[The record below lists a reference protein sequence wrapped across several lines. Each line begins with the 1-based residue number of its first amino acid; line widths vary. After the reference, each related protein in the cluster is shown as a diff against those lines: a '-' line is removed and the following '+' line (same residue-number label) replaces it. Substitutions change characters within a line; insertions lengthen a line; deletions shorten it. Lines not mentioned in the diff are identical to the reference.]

1 MKLITFEDKVATKTS
16 SADRKNCVTDDD
28 INDIKQAINENSN
41 VLVYSQTETLI
52 GIFNQAPLYRKIIK
66 INKNDV
72 TPTNNY
78 WELNI
83 EDLVANE
90 VFVDFTHSYFYE
102 QIDYEGETY
111 NEHRPI
117 QFTSLTNA
125 STMTNFKNNTLSVLD
140 FDQETVSF
148 WIGNA
153 VNFDYI
159 ILTLEYTRV
168 S

>member
-1 MKLITFEDKVATKTS
+1 MKLITFDDKVATKTS
-16 SADRKNCVTDDD
+16 SADRKNCITYQD
-28 INDIKQAINENSN
+28 INDLKEAINENAN
-41 VLVYSQTETLI
+41 INIYSSDEIKI
-52 GIFNQAPLYRKIIK
+52 GKWGDKDLYRKKIK

-83 EDLVANE
+83 EDLTADD

-102 QIDYEGETY
+102 QINYEGKTY
-111 NEHRPI
+111 NEHRSI
-117 QFTSLTNA
+117 QFTRLPNA

-140 FDQETVSF
+140 FDEETVSF

-153 VNFDYI
+153 ANFDYI
-159 ILTLEYTRV
+159 ILTLEYTKV